1 MVPLESGFDTL
12 RQIED
17 RADVPAVVGERDTLM
32 LNHLC
37 SGHPDPGTLP
47 WGRVARAAWSG

>member
-1 MVPLESGFDTL
+1 MVPLEPGFDTL

-37 SGHPDPGTLP
+37 SGHPDPGMLP